1 MSYCSVSGPG
11 GRESQDVLEED
22 ILYATPVIVGPK
34 VDFDNA
40 FSKSTYNLF
49 VPPPSAPF
57 GAATDIPPV
66 PAAGFSYVGWTVPI
80 QEAGSVQVLIK
91 QTGAALKSLC
101 N

>member
-49 VPPPSAPF
+49 VPPPLRPLVQLLIFRQCPPPAFRTSGGQCQSRRQAPSKF
-57 GAATDIPPV
+57 
-66 PAAGFSYVGWTVPI
+66 
-80 QEAGSVQVLIK
+80 
-91 QTGAALKSLC
+91 
-101 N
+101 